1 MRERAYRRQ
10 RPTQRPADPTNT
22 TCHSSP
28 GSLRLENHEFHTS
41 LRCIMKPR
49 KRGGE
54 GKMRR
59 MKGEGKG
66 EGGCMPSLV
75 TGSLPLG
82 MGEEGMWESHERR

>member
-10 RPTQRPADPTNT
+10 RPTQRPADPNI

-49 KRGGE
+49 KRRGKDEKDEGG
-54 GKMRR
+54 
-59 MKGEGKG
+59 GKG
-66 EGGCMPSLV
+66 EGRV
-75 TGSLPLG
+75 YALPCHRQLAPG
-82 MGEEGMWESHERR
+82 DGGRGYVGIS